1 MAEKRPL
8 CQYSGT
14 IEELRS
20 GDTLPGGGS
29 GSSFLTPESSDV
41 SITITAG
48 YQLIVYQSFEVI
60 NDLVIEGSLVLL

>member
-14 IEELRS
+14 IEELRV
-20 GDTLPGGGS
+20 GDTVPGSSGG
-29 GSSFLTPESSDV
+29 SFLTPESSAT

-48 YQLIVYQSFEVI
+48 YQLIVYQSFEVV
-60 NDLVIEGSLVLL
+60 NDLVIEGTLVLI

>member
-20 GDTLPGGGS
+20 GDTLPGGS

-60 NDLVIEGSLVLL
+60 NDLVIEGTLVLL